1 MCILSFFAHHVST
14 ISGEAH
20 PPFWFIVFY
29 LFFPLTPN
37 SSYSRVFVDRG
48 YRGHGYEGQSEV
60 HVDRVRR
67 GRIKRSV
74 WKWMKRRSA
83 IEPTI
88 GHLKRDRRLE
98 RNRLKGTEGDRVN
111 AILSAAAMNFSKLL
125 KHAGAFWRLL
135 LPRLDLPSIFCCRFH
150 PISTY

>member
-1 MCILSFFAHHVST
+1 MLKRLPERI
-14 ISGEAH
+14 
-20 PPFWFIVFY
+20 
-29 LFFPLTPN
+29 
-37 SSYSRVFVDRG
+37 FVDRG

-67 GRIKRSV
+67 GRIERSV
-74 WKWMKRRSA
+74 WKWMKRRNT

-111 AILSAAAMNFSKLL
+111 AVLSAATMNFSKLL

-135 LPRLDLPSIFCCRFH
+135 LSRLDLQSIFCCRFH
-150 PISTY
+150 PILTY